1 MLECKDTSFYTR
13 LGRWGVMKVVWDA
26 IPRPFRLLAFPYC
39 LFVYRRLLAQSTR
52 VSEVR
57 TMHSALYGN
66 SGIYRT
72 LRPRFRVIKQALL
85 PLESKPIL
93 RSPH

>member
-1 MLECKDTSFYTR
+1 MLECKDNSFYNR
-13 LGRWGVMKVVWDA
+13 LGRWRVVKLVWGA
-26 IPRPFRLLAFPYC
+26 IPWQFRLLGFPYC

-57 TMHSALYGN
+57 TMHSSLYSN

-85 PLESKPIL
+85 PLES
-93 RSPH
+93 